1 MNCPICDQI
10 NAARIYQNP
19 NYVAELQESF
29 VVLADDQYYEGY
41 CILLL
46 KDHEDHLVQLSS
58 ERQLRLFN
66 DVIQV
71 ARAIQEV
78 FSPARLNYECLGNTL
93 SHIHWHVIPRYTWD
107 PNPKGPIW
115 GSPKQKRIKEL
126 TPEYLKSIV
135 AKLQKVLTLGNVSE

>member
-10 NAARIYQNP
+10 NATRIYRNP

-46 KDHEDHLVQLSS
+46 KDHEEHLIQLPG

-66 DVIQV
+66 DVMQV
-71 ARAIQEV
+71 ARAIQQV
-78 FSPARLNYECLGNTL
+78 FSPAK
-93 SHIHWHVIPRYTWD
+93 H
-107 PNPKGPIW
+107 K
-115 GSPKQKRIKEL
+115 
-126 TPEYLKSIV
+126 
-135 AKLQKVLTLGNVSE
+135 